1 MVMKRERGYSLL
13 EVIVA
18 MTVFLGFVFLVS
30 TLSLEMRR
38 VEKQFPINFMV
49 HPQVSAVVSRMRRD
63 VLDATTP
70 YYPSNYQTYTQ
81 SPKTLILYSL
91 QASGFAQTV
100 VYDFSTPGEVRRRT
114 FSVGAMTSD
123 WVARGVP
130 KFIVTDF
137 PLPNHP
143 TSVRIQAFDQKGAL
157 AIDQIFQPRPHE
169 E

>member
-1 MVMKRERGYSLL
+1 MRRGRQGGYSLL
-13 EVIVA
+13 EVVVA
-18 MTVFLGFVFLVS
+18 MSVFLVFMFIVC
-30 TLSLEMRR
+30 TLFLEVQR
-38 VEKQFPINFMV
+38 VEKQWPINFMV
-49 HPQVSAVVSRMRRD
+49 HPQVSAVVSRLRKD

-70 YYPSNYQTYTQ
+70 YYPSSYLTYTQ
-81 SPKTLILYSL
+81 SPTTLILYSL

-100 VYDFSTPGEVRRRT
+100 VYDFSTPGEVRRRSY
-114 FSVGAMTSD
+114 SVGAVTSD

-130 KFIVTDF
+130 RFVVTDF

-143 TSVRIQAFDQKGAL
+143 TSVRIRAFDQRGKL